1 MINGINPQNPV
12 YKTSSADSNKA
23 GVQNDAKTNTTVKTT
38 TEDELQE
45 LDFDEEIDEINETE
59 DTGKT
64 EEEEALDKVD
74 LELQKSEKKYAD
86 KIENCYKQIEQ
97 LNKQL
102 ETLDLQR
109 RSITQ
114 QLFAGGDTQ
123 AVMSGLSQL
132 NNQKMSI
139 MNDITS
145 ILFNIENLETAL
157 KESRVQAQENIDK
170 INDII
175 SQKQA
180 AQNIQTALT
189 NTSGAITDDMGMGD
203 IIATL
208 GNSFVGV
215 INSDAEGNAAF
226 SNGVSQ
232 HWCADFVTS
241 IVKMACESTGKGVP
255 NGFGSSSVSGL
266 MEWSKSNG
274 TFLQT
279 AGKADKAQII
289 AKEIKPGD
297 ILIQKENGASHTGIV
312 TKVYPDGSYD
322 TVEGNSS
329 DAVKNRH
336 YSANDN
342 KLTGFIKMT

>member
-12 YKTSSADSNKA
+12 YKTTSADSNKA

-38 TEDELQE
+38 AEDELQE

-170 INDII
+170 INETHIKYYMYVFSI
-175 SQKQA
+175 S
-180 AQNIQTALT
+180 
-189 NTSGAITDDMGMGD
+189 
-203 IIATL
+203 
-208 GNSFVGV
+208 
-215 INSDAEGNAAF
+215 
-226 SNGVSQ
+226 
-232 HWCADFVTS
+232 
-241 IVKMACESTGKGVP
+241 
-255 NGFGSSSVSGL
+255 
-266 MEWSKSNG
+266 
-274 TFLQT
+274 
-279 AGKADKAQII
+279 
-289 AKEIKPGD
+289 
-297 ILIQKENGASHTGIV
+297 
-312 TKVYPDGSYD
+312 
-322 TVEGNSS
+322 
-329 DAVKNRH
+329 
-336 YSANDN
+336 
-342 KLTGFIKMT
+342 